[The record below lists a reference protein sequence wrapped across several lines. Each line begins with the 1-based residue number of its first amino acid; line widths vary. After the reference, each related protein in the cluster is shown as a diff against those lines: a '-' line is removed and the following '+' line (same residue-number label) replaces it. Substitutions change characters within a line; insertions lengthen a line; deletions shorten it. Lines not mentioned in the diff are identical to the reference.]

1 MSLTSLLKRSAIFSG
16 LSDSEAEAVA
26 AICQKQVYAA
36 ESIIIQQGDTGD
48 ELFVIQ
54 DGQVEIVLMG
64 TKPERQVVVLGKGQ
78 VLGEMSLLDFGY
90 RSATARAT
98 EETTVQ
104 VMKEADFTALCERD
118 NRIGF
123 IVMRNLAADLSF
135 KLRHRHL
142 ATM

>member
-26 AICQKQVYAA
+26 AICQKQVYAPG
-36 ESIIIQQGDTGD
+36 SIIIQQGDTGD
-48 ELFVIQ
+48 ELFVIEN
-54 DGQVEIVLMG
+54 GQVEIVLMG
-64 TKPERQVVVLGKGQ
+64 TMPERQVVVLGKGQ

-104 VMKEADFTALCERD
+104 VLREADFTALCERD
-118 NRIGF
+118 YRIGY

>member
-36 ESIIIQQGDTGD
+36 ESILIQQGDTGD

-64 TKPERQVVVLGKGQ
+64 TMPERQVVVLGKGQ

-118 NRIGF
+118 NRIGYV
-123 IVMRNLAADLSF
+123 VMRNLAADLSF

>member
-1 MSLTSLLKRSAIFSG
+1 MSLTNLLKRSAIFAG

-26 AICQKQVYAA
+26 ATCQKQVYGPG
-36 ESIIIQQGDTGD
+36 SIIIQQGDTGD
-48 ELFVIQ
+48 ELFIIEE
-54 DGQVEIVLMG
+54 GQVEIVLMG
-64 TKPERQVVVLGKGQ
+64 TTPERQVVVLGKGQ

-104 VMKEADFTALCERD
+104 VIKEADFTALCERD
-118 NRIGF
+118 HRIGY

>member
-1 MSLTSLLKRSAIFSG
+1 MSLTSLLKRSAIFAG

-26 AICQKQVYAA
+26 AICQKQVY
-36 ESIIIQQGDTGD
+36 EPGSIIIQQGDTGD
-48 ELFVIQ
+48 ELFVIE

-64 TKPERQVVVLGKGQ
+64 TMPERQVVVLGKGQ

-104 VMKEADFTALCERD
+104 VIKEADFTSLCEHD
-118 NRIGF
+118 HRIGY